1 MSEGPSTRPDSDVYS
16 VLLIIATLFVAAAT
30 VFLFVRSTQL
40 FGSANPFQG
49 A

>member
-1 MSEGPSTRPDSDVYS
+1 MSEGPASRPDSDVYS

-30 VFLFVRSTQL
+30 IFLCVRSSQL